1 MGDKGQHMRKRMI
14 EKGVQ
19 ETPESEHTWLNLEA
33 IAQVEIT
40 SEDETCPIEAA
51 LVPGGGCWKAAEA
64 GEQTIRLLFDEVL
77 NIGMIRLI
85 FQEDHQERT
94 QEFVLRWSA
103 DRKSYHDIAR
113 QQYNFSLP
121 DSSRELEEYI
131 VDLHGVS
138 ALELCIIPDIS
149 KGGARASLAE
159 WRIA

>member
-1 MGDKGQHMRKRMI
+1 MRKRMI
-14 EKGVQ
+14 EKGI
-19 ETPESEHTWLNLEA
+19 EKASEVEPAWLDLEA

-40 SEDETCPIEAA
+40 SEDEACPIEAA
-51 LVPGGGCWKAAEA
+51 LVPGGGCWRAAEA
-64 GEQTIRLLFDEVL
+64 GEQTIRLLFDEAL
-77 NIGMIRLI
+77 SIGMIRLI

-121 DSSRELEEYI
+121 DSSRELEDYV
-131 VDLHGVS
+131 VDLRGVS

>member
-1 MGDKGQHMRKRMI
+1 MGDKGQHMRKRVI
-14 EKGVQ
+14 EKDVQ
-19 ETPESEHTWLNLEA
+19 EALEVGHAWLNLEA

-40 SEDETCPIEAA
+40 SEDESCPIEAA
-51 LVPGGGCWKAAEA
+51 LVPGGGYWRAAGA
-64 GEQTIRLLFDEVL
+64 GEQMIRLLFDEAL
-77 NIGMIRLI
+77 SLGMIRLI
-85 FQEDHQERT
+85 FQEEHQERT

-121 DSSRELEEYI
+121 DSTRELEDYV

-138 ALELCIIPDIS
+138 ALELRIIPDIS
-149 KGGARASLAE
+149 KGEARASLAE